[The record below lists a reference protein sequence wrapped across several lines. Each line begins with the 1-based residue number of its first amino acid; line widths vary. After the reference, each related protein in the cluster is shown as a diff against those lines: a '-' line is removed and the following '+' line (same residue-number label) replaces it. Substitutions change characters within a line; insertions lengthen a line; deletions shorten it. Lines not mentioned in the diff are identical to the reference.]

1 MGTAL
6 KSLTLA
12 AKYISAPLQLK
23 SLLLSILEFDCLI
36 NLIFLSVAE
45 RMGGDSDEDSE
56 GPLATSARAPG
67 DHDQR
72 GQSYSTLCGEG
83 DP

>member
-1 MGTAL
+1 MEL
-6 KSLTLA
+6 D
-12 AKYISAPLQLK
+12 YPID
-23 SLLLSILEFDCLI
+23 F
-36 NLIFLSVAE
+36 IFLSVAK

-56 GPLATSARAPG
+56 GPFTASARAPG

-72 GQSYSTLCGEG
+72 GQSCSSLCGEG